1 MGAWFF
7 WVRRRGSLPTV
18 SESIRESVS
27 ESIFECG
34 GGGGEAA
41 AAAAEGRRCGR
52 GIGVAVACVGW
63 GVGAYSCL
71 ESVHVNIRFLLSVS
85 SLYPIMALY

>member
-34 GGGGEAA
+34 GCGGGGGGEAA
-41 AAAAEGRRCGR
+41 GGGGGGGGGE
-52 GIGVAVACVGW
+52 AVWPG
-63 GVGAYSCL
+63 L
-71 ESVHVNIRFLLSVS
+71 
-85 SLYPIMALY
+85 